1 MYEGYFED
9 DKMTDSP
16 TYNRT
21 SIVSKEINKIKVRI
35 PSAGTTLNLHNIKNN
50 QDSSRLEFNLS
61 LDLSSLSE
69 FFAAEKLEV
78 EIEQAKK
85 TIIRY
90 LDLFKQIYR
99 FYSRLGFDSSPDNTF
114 VLNRMQFWRF
124 LKDCKV
130 HLNQHYLTLMD
141 FDRLL
146 SKIIFIS
153 KNLVYLFFKKK
164 KRS

>member
-9 DKMTDSP
+9 DKMTNSP
-16 TYNRT
+16 TYNRK
-21 SIVSKEINKIKVRI
+21 SILSKEINKIKVRI
-35 PSAGTTLNLHNIKNN
+35 PSAGTTLNLDNIRNN
-50 QDSSRLEFNLS
+50 QDSSRHEFSLS
-61 LDLSSLSE
+61 LDLSSLSQ
-69 FFAAEKLEV
+69 FFPIEKFEV
-78 EIEQAKK
+78 EIVQAQK

-130 HLNQHYLTLMD
+130 HLNEHYLTLMD

-146 SKIIFIS
+146 SKIIII
-153 KNLVYLFFKKK
+153 N
-164 KRS
+164 